1 MVQIGIHSYKSL
13 LIYSVPFHLFGN
25 GGGALAIGKNY
36 ARNAQIGKKSR
47 RKILSVI
54 PCLI

>member
-1 MVQIGIHSYKSL
+1 MLISGPTVVQIANATGIGYRHDRNT
-13 LIYSVPFHLFGN
+13 VFLFGN

-47 RKILSVI
+47 RKIL
-54 PCLI
+54 